1 MVSVKTY
8 NPLDNFEELLEVSSY
23 DYDRVSRDRLHF
35 SCSGKQGDYKIMLEW
50 NADVSAIKLNLV
62 ISSTQS
68 CDLDR
73 LEKTASVI
81 NEGAWYG
88 FFMIDGVGNSIFKA
102 ILKVEAV
109 SPEKTLYE
117 MENSLDNSILEAD
130 RFSLMMSLTQDNQSQ
145 NLFTI
150 EDDNEIETLNLMF
163 SNTKGNA

>member
-1 MVSVKTY
+1 MASPKIY
-8 NPLDNFEELLEVSSY
+8 NPLDNFEDLLEVSSY
-23 DYDRVSRDRLHF
+23 EFDRIGRDRIHF

-50 NADVSAIKLNLV
+50 NADVGAIKLNLI

-81 NEGAWYG
+81 NEGAWHG
-88 FFMIDGVGNSIFKA
+88 FFMIDGVGNSIFKT
-102 ILKVEAV
+102 ILKIETT
-109 SPEKTLYE
+109 SPEKTLYD
-117 MENSLDNSILEAD
+117 MENSLDNAILEAD